1 MVRTKTAVLTRPGT
15 FEIQERDI
23 APKPDEVIVRV
34 EVCGLC
40 NWELNHFKG
49 LIGNCPMTLGHEWAG
64 IIVETGSDTNRFKI
78 GDKVTVL
85 PDRLEGFSQ
94 YAAVKEEYCF
104 LLDENIDVK
113 KAFLEPLKCVTTVLH
128 AASPKAGDY
137 GVIVGCGPMGLWCT
151 QALKGQLLAELIAI
165 DVDDTKLAL
174 AKKMGATAVINSRKE
189 DAPQRIKELTDG
201 HMADFVIEGTGLPA
215 LMEAC
220 ADYLRNGPS
229 RLCIMSYYEN
239 GMKDFDFRKF
249 LDRGTTIYTPH
260 PVSDP
265 LPLDTARRAAALI
278 NNGSYYMDG
287 IISHTFRLDE
297 IQQAFQ
303 TLSNKPGGFIK
314 GVVYPND

>member
-1 MVRTKTAVLTRPGT
+1 MKTKTAVLIEPGK
-15 FEIQERDI
+15 FSIKERDI
-23 APKPDEVIVRV
+23 TLKPDEVIVRV

-49 LIGNCPMTLGHEWAG
+49 LIGKAPMTLGHEWAG
-64 IIVETGSDTNRFKI
+64 IVVETGAQTRKLKV

-94 YAAVKEEYCF
+94 YAAVKEEFCF
-104 LLDENIDVK
+104 LLNEDIDVK

-128 AASPKAGDY
+128 AAAPKAGDY

-151 QALKGQLLAELIAI
+151 QALKGHLLAGLIAI
-165 DVDDTKLAL
+165 DVDDEKLAL
-174 AKKMGATAVINSRKE
+174 AKEMGASALINSQKE
-189 DAPQRIKELTDG
+189 NAPEKIRELTGG

-215 LMEAC
+215 LMETC
-220 ADYLRNGPS
+220 ADYLKDGPS
-229 RLCIMSYYEN
+229 RLCIMSYYESEMA
-239 GMKDFDFRKF
+239 GFDFRKF
-249 LDRGTTIYTPH
+249 LDKGTTIFTPH

-265 LPLDTARRAAALI
+265 LQLDTARRAAALI
-278 NNGSYYMDG
+278 NNGTYHMDG

-297 IQQAFQ
+297 IQEAFDA
-303 TLSNKPGGFIK
+303 LSHKPKGFIK

>member
-64 IIVETGSDTNRFKI
+64 IIVETGSETNRFKI

-151 QALKGQLLAELIAI
+151 QALKGQLLAGLIAI

-278 NNGSYYMDG
+278 NNGSYHMDG
-287 IISHTFRLDE
+287 IISHTFCLDE

-303 TLSNKPGGFIK
+303 ALSNKPGGFIK